1 MLDSFRT
8 NMKGIA
14 IGITI
19 LIGAVFAFSGT
30 GALMVPGAGSE
41 AAIVVNGVSVPEI
54 EVLRAISRQKQRILS
69 ENEGLDAS
77 ALEDELLRPN
87 AMQQLIG
94 LQVLIQEAEKQRMSV
109 SEADINNL
117 ILESEAFQADG
128 SFDQD
133 TYRYMLQSSGYTS
146 ASYKQLVR
154 SDLIT
159 QQLLFGVS
167 DTNFVT
173 EIELAGLAA
182 ITEQTRDF
190 YYLTIPTAPIREMI
204 DLSEEQLQQYYESN
218 KGLYMTEPMVSVE
231 YIELNPSQLADPA
244 LVSAETVQDRFDE
257 ELNSLDT
264 AESRQAAHILLLD
277 PDENVLAEV
286 QERIDAGE
294 DFSLLAS
301 EYSEDFGSA
310 QTGGELGF
318 SSGDTFPE
326 TFEAALGN
334 LKIGEISEPVETDAG
349 THFIKLI
356 SIQQQ
361 EFNFD
366 EEQERI
372 AQELMREA
380 TSDLLIEKLEL
391 MKELS
396 FNAESL
402 ADVAEDVDL
411 TLNKTD
417 LFSRRGGTGVSAIP
431 SVISA
436 AFSSEVLDD
445 GYASEVLEL
454 GNDRYL
460 VLKLVESVDA
470 RQLKLSEVADRVNSS
485 LSEETVQKLMSNKGS
500 QVLEQL
506 KAGESIESIA
516 KVEGYDWQV
525 GLSVSRRSQEIDQ
538 EITSRVFSMSPSS
551 GNDISDSFYLNNGDL
566 LVVSLTQVN
575 AGSLGV
581 APKEIITSLGDALEL
596 VANNR
601 DMQAFQ
607 QTLINQADIVQ

>member
-1 MLDSFRT
+1 
-8 NMKGIA
+8 
-14 IGITI
+14 
-19 LIGAVFAFSGT
+19 
-30 GALMVPGAGSE
+30 
-41 AAIVVNGVSVPEI
+41 
-54 EVLRAISRQKQRILS
+54 
-69 ENEGLDAS
+69 
-77 ALEDELLRPN
+77 
-87 AMQQLIG
+87 
-94 LQVLIQEAEKQRMSV
+94 
-109 SEADINNL
+109 
-117 ILESEAFQADG
+117 
-128 SFDQD
+128 
-133 TYRYMLQSSGYTS
+133 
-146 ASYKQLVR
+146 
-154 SDLIT
+154 
-159 QQLLFGVS
+159 
-167 DTNFVT
+167 
-173 EIELAGLAA
+173 
-182 ITEQTRDF
+182 
-190 YYLTIPTAPIREMI
+190 
-204 DLSEEQLQQYYESN
+204 
-218 KGLYMTEPMVSVE
+218 MVSVE

-257 ELNSLDT
+257 ELSSLDT

-277 PDENVLAEV
+277 PDENALAEV

-334 LKIGEISEPVETDAG
+334 LEIGEISEPVETDAG

-411 TLNKTD
+411 TLDKTD

-538 EITSRVFSMSPSS
+538 EITSRVFSMPPSS

-575 AGSLGV
+575 AGSLGA

>member
-1 MLDSFRT
+1 M
-8 NMKGIA
+8 
-14 IGITI
+14 
-19 LIGAVFAFSGT
+19 
-30 GALMVPGAGSE
+30 
-41 AAIVVNGVSVPEI
+41 
-54 EVLRAISRQKQRILS
+54 
-69 ENEGLDAS
+69 
-77 ALEDELLRPN
+77 
-87 AMQQLIG
+87 
-94 LQVLIQEAEKQRMSV
+94 
-109 SEADINNL
+109 
-117 ILESEAFQADG
+117 
-128 SFDQD
+128 
-133 TYRYMLQSSGYTS
+133 
-146 ASYKQLVR
+146 
-154 SDLIT
+154 
-159 QQLLFGVS
+159 
-167 DTNFVT
+167 
-173 EIELAGLAA
+173 
-182 ITEQTRDF
+182 
-190 YYLTIPTAPIREMI
+190 
-204 DLSEEQLQQYYESN
+204 
-218 KGLYMTEPMVSVE
+218 
-231 YIELNPSQLADPA
+231 
-244 LVSAETVQDRFDE
+244 
-257 ELNSLDT
+257 
-264 AESRQAAHILLLD
+264 
-277 PDENVLAEV
+277 
-286 QERIDAGE
+286 
-294 DFSLLAS
+294 
-301 EYSEDFGSA
+301 
-310 QTGGELGF
+310 GF

-326 TFEAALGN
+326 TFEAVLGN
-334 LKIGEISEPVETDAG
+334 LEIGEISEPVETDAG

-454 GNDRYL
+454 GNERYL

-470 RQLKLSEVADRVNSS
+470 RQLKLPEVADRVNSS

-538 EITSRVFSMSPSS
+538 EITSRVFSMPPSS
-551 GNDISDSFYLNNGDL
+551 GNDFSDSFYLNNGDL

-575 AGSLGV
+575 AGSLGA